1 MSRLR
6 ILLFTLILADAVHA
20 ADRLIPVFTG
30 DINGTTFRTSVDLR
44 SATNEECRFDV
55 RTPNGRIL
63 RSVET
68 VEAGQPK
75 VLDEFAAE
83 LQTASLTVSVSCTGA
98 VAVHSRIHKSLDDGR
113 TYAQGSLFRAIVP
126 EPLAAGKAHKFPVTA
141 DFIIAEIAGAPVHVT
156 GTITATESNRVADK
170 NWDLPAFGERTILL
184 NDVLRSLG
192 PMEASLTATGEG
204 QVIILSAIT
213 DPAFAKFAPRV
224 PDVVRAH
231 LHAHGG
237 AAATPRASTSA
248 PPISR
253 QVFTASFK
261 AAPFYEPMTG
271 LVYMRDRWYDPKTGT
286 FMTPDP
292 EGYQDSSNL
301 YSFCGGDPINCSDPT
316 GRAASVNLKGDIIGI
331 RPGGSRYFISS
342 AQAKADPVWALRL
355 LESDSDLGFDEQEE
369 VMIRAGLRIPYSSAC
384 REGENCL
391 SGKRTNTRAFTHLPK
406 GDNWAKNAITATS
419 GLPPQNRQQE
429 LVQGGLHIGG
439 TLAPVAI
446 GAYVR
451 AKAARQPAITPDDAA
466 YRYDA
471 TTGRYRDQK
480 TGRFVSPRT
489 LPYPPNDGFAS
500 FTDTVLQPGIIL
512 DRYGRPTGRF
522 AGMPGDSISQRGL
535 PPGTDDLPYTK
546 YVVLKPIPAKVGP
559 VAEVEPFGAQ
569 GGGTQYLFKKPI
581 ADLVREGALKEINER
596 P

>member
-1 MSRLR
+1 MSRLPL
-6 ILLFTLILADAVHA
+6 LLFALITANAARA
-20 ADRLIPVFTG
+20 ADRFIPVFTG
-30 DINGTTFRTSVDLR
+30 DINGITFRTSVDLR
-44 SATNEECRFDV
+44 SATNEECRFEL
-55 RTPNGRIL
+55 RAPNGQIF
-63 RSVET
+63 RSVEP

-83 LQTASLTVSVSCTGA
+83 LQTATLTVAVSCTGS
-98 VAVHSRIHKSLDDGR
+98 VDVHSRIHESVDGGR
-113 TYAQGSLFRAIVP
+113 TYAQGSLFRAVVP
-126 EPLAAGKAHKFPVTA
+126 EPLAVGKAYKFPVIA
-141 DFIIAEIAGAPVHVT
+141 DFIVAEIAGAPVHVT
-156 GTITATESNRVADK
+156 GTVTATASNRVTDK
-170 NWDLPAFGERTILL
+170 NWNLPAFGERTILL

-192 PMEASLTATGEG
+192 PMEANLTATGKG

-224 PDVVRAH
+224 PDTVRAQ
-231 LHAHGG
+231 LRAQ
-237 AAATPRASTSA
+237 ARAVATPAA
-248 PPISR
+248 PTPPPLS
-253 QVFTASFK
+253 QQLVSASFK

-271 LVYMRDRWYDPKTGT
+271 LVYMRDRWYDPKSGS

-316 GRAASVNLKGDIIGI
+316 GRAASVNRKGDIIGI
-331 RPGGSRYFISS
+331 RPNGSRYFISS

-355 LESDSDLGFDEQEE
+355 LESDADLGFDEQEE
-369 VMIRAGLRIPYSSAC
+369 VMTRAGLRIPYSSAC

-391 SGKRTNTRAFTHLPK
+391 SGTRTNTRAFTHLPK

-429 LVQGGLHIGG
+429 LVQGGLHIGS

-446 GAYVR
+446 GAYAR

-466 YRYDA
+466 YSYDA
-471 TTGRYRDQK
+471 TTGRYRDKK
-480 TGRFVSPRT
+480 TGRFVSPRN
-489 LPYPPNDGFAS
+489 LPYPADDGFAS
-500 FTDTVLQPGIIL
+500 FTDTVLQPGTIL
-512 DRYGRPTGRF
+512 DRYGRPSGRF
-522 AGMPGDSISQRGL
+522 AGKPGDSISQRGL
-535 PPGTDDLPYTK
+535 PPGSDDLPYTK

-581 ADLVREGALKEINER
+581 ADLVREGALKAI